1 MHPPHKLV
9 AITKGAFIIQIYV
22 VKRGD
27 TLSAIAMRYKTT
39 ASEIIR
45 TNEIETPNDL
55 VIGQT
60 IVIPI
65 RGQFYEVKQNDTL
78 YKIGQRFQVSVAEL
92 ARVNRIQPEAILP
105 IRFLLYIP
113 ERPKRDILS
122 KAYIEPRGNQVS
134 ENLKQAA
141 REASPYLTFLGAF
154 SFQAQRDG
162 TLREPP
168 LDQLPQ
174 IAAQSQTELSMVV
187 TNLEDEKF
195 SDELGRILLTN
206 QSVKTTFLNEIVR
219 VAKKYQFKEIHFD
232 FEYLRPA
239 DKDAYIQ
246 FLREATARFHQEG
259 WMISAALAPKTSSE
273 QKGKWYEAHDYEAIG
288 NIVDQVV
295 LMTYEWGYSGG
306 PAQAVSP
313 IGPVRQVIEYALTVM
328 PANKIMMGQNLYGYD
343 WTLPYVQGGPFAKAI
358 SPQQA
363 IAIARDHNV
372 SILYDETAQ
381 APYFRYTDD
390 NNKQHEVWFE
400 DARSIQA
407 KFNLIKELNINGIAY
422 WKLGLSFPQNWLLL
436 SDQFNIEKR
445 MTS

>member
-1 MHPPHKLV
+1 ML
-9 AITKGAFIIQIYV
+9 AITKGALTIQIYV

-27 TLSAIAMRYKTT
+27 TLNEIAMRFKTT
-39 ASEIIR
+39 VNEIIR
-45 TNEIETPNDL
+45 TNEIETPNQL

-78 YKIGQRFQVSVAEL
+78 YQIGRRFRISVEEL
-92 ARVNRIQPEAILP
+92 ARVNRIRPEAILP

-113 ERPKRDILS
+113 QRPKRNINS
-122 KAYIEPRGNQVS
+122 NAYIEPRGNQVS

-141 REASPYLTFLGAF
+141 REASPYLTHLGAF

-162 TLREPP
+162 TLKEPP

-174 IAAQSQTELSMVV
+174 IAAQSRTVLSMVV
-187 TNLEDEKF
+187 TNLENDKF
-195 SDELGRILLTN
+195 SDELGRILLNN
-206 QSVKTTFLNEIVR
+206 QSVKATFLNEIVR
-219 VAKKYQFKEIHFD
+219 VAKKYQLKEIHFD

-246 FLREATARFHQEG
+246 FLREATTRFHQEG
-259 WMISAALAPKTSSE
+259 WTISVALAPKTSSQ

-288 NIVDQVV
+288 KIVDHVV

-328 PANKIMMGQNLYGYD
+328 PANKIVMGQNLYGYD
-343 WTLPYVQGGPFAKAI
+343 WTLPYIQGGPIAKAV

-363 IAIARDHNV
+363 IAIARNNNA

-381 APYFRYTDD
+381 APYFRYTDA
-390 NNKQHEVWFE
+390 NNKEHEVWFE

-407 KFNLIKELNINGIAY
+407 KFNLIKELNLNGIAY

-445 MTS
+445 TTS

>member
-1 MHPPHKLV
+1 M
-9 AITKGAFIIQIYV
+9 IIQIYV

-27 TLSAIAMRYKTT
+27 TLSEIALRFKTT
-39 ASEIIR
+39 VNEIIR
-45 TNEIETPNDL
+45 TNDIQTPNQL
-55 VIGQT
+55 VVGQT

-78 YKIGQRFQVSVAEL
+78 YTIGRRFQISVEEL
-92 ARVNRIQPEAILP
+92 ARVNRIQSGAILP

-113 ERPKRDILS
+113 ERPKRNIHS
-122 KAYIEPRGNQVS
+122 NAYIEPRGNQVS

-141 REASPYLTFLGAF
+141 REASPYLTHLGVF
-154 SFQAQRDG
+154 SFQAKRDG

-174 IAAQSQTELSMVV
+174 IAAQSRTVLTMAI
-187 TNLEDEKF
+187 TNLENEKF
-195 SDELGRILLTN
+195 SDELGRTLLTN
-206 QSVKTTFLNEIVR
+206 QAVKTTFLNEIVR
-219 VAKKYQFKEIHFD
+219 VARKYQFKEIHFD

-239 DKDAYIQ
+239 DKDAYIK
-246 FLREATARFHQEG
+246 FLKEATSRLHREG
-259 WMISAALAPKTSSE
+259 WTISVALAPKTSSE
-273 QKGKWYEAHDYEAIG
+273 QKGKWYEAHDYAAIG
-288 NIVDQVV
+288 QIVDHVV

-313 IGPVRQVIEYALTVM
+313 IGPVRQVIEYALTVV
-328 PANKIMMGQNLYGYD
+328 PANKIVMGQNLYGYD
-343 WTLPYVQGGPFAKAI
+343 WTLPFVPGGPFAKAV

-381 APYFRYTDD
+381 APYFRYTDA

-407 KFNLIKELNINGIAY
+407 KFNLIKELNLNGIAY

-445 MTS
+445 TTS